1 MKSFFFIK
9 YFFDS
14 ILFFFLVK
22 KNNNLDAY
30 LKWNNIHNDFMVKLF
45 FIFRIIPSIFFFF
58 L

>member
-30 LKWNNIHNDFMVKLF
+30 LKWNNIHNDFIKIVF
-45 FIFRIIPSIFFFF
+45 YI
-58 L
+58 